1 MNEEKYYPY
10 IVRDLRSLREVQV
23 EYSYGDGTRLV
34 AVFMFRR
41 RKNEYFLS
49 YEDARAAAIA
59 TAKWLHENGIEE
71 AQ

>member
-23 EYSYGDGTRLV
+23 EYCYGDTSRLV

-59 TAKWLHENGIEE
+59 TAKWLKENGIEE
-71 AQ
+71 AP